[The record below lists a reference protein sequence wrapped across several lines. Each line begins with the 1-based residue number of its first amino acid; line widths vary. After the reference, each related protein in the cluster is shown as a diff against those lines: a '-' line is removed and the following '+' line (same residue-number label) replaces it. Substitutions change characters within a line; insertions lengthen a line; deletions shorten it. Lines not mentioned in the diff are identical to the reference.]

1 MQFTMTTLV
10 KNNMFYTSILVF
22 GCFTLSVNGQKYNFL
37 QYFAKQNIVLC
48 TKNPEDRFQ
57 EDILE
62 SITVGNVWIKN
73 WNCFNSDIPQVH
85 DSLMI
90 LKDIKPQDLHRIFAL
105 HHIQNSLSSN
115 IWIIMLG
122 ETRTD
127 VSEFFNQNYLK
138 IGLNAQIFVIQSSNV
153 IQIIGTATYRVEYKV
168 RYIINNEIHSYI
180 INFF

>member
-1 MQFTMTTLV
+1 MTTLV

-22 GCFTLSVNGQKYNFL
+22 GCFTLSVNGQNFL
-37 QYFAKQNIVLC
+37 QYFAKQNIVFC
-48 TKNPEDRFQ
+48 TKHPEDRFQ

-62 SITVGNVWIKN
+62 SIIVGNVWIKN
-73 WNCFNSDIPQVH
+73 WNCFNSELPQVH

-90 LKDIKPQDLHRIFAL
+90 LKDIKSQDLHRIFAL

-168 RYIINNEIHSYI
+168 SYLQYNQIHSFTI
-180 INFF
+180 DFFL

>member
-1 MQFTMTTLV
+1 MTTLV

-22 GCFTLSVNGQKYNFL
+22 GCFTLSVNGQNFL

-62 SITVGNVWIKN
+62 SIIVGNVWIKN
-73 WNCFNSDIPQVH
+73 WNCFNSEIPQVH
-85 DSLMI
+85 NSLMI

-122 ETRTD
+122 ETMTD
-127 VSEFFNQNYLK
+127 VSEYFDQNYLK

-168 RYIINNEIHSYI
+168 SYLQYNQIHS
-180 INFF
+180 